1 MILWC
6 DGAHAPDE
14 NMRRDEALL
23 AALESAPAAESS
35 GAAQSSEGAHPE
47 AVLRLFRFEPH
58 GITLGRAQRPA
69 QALDLERCRAD
80 GVPWAVRPTGG
91 RAIFHAEEWTY
102 SLAAGIADPEWGGS
116 LSEAYDRA
124 ATLILRSLLRLGVP
138 AALVPRDT
146 RGGAESPR
154 AEADS
159 APAAPG
165 RRRDLSG
172 AACFASTARH
182 EIVLGG
188 RKLVGSA
195 QRRGARALL
204 QQGSL
209 LLGPGHER
217 LADYLDLPDARR
229 AAVRSELAM
238 SATHAGGIL
247 GAQAPLARWADA
259 LMAELPAGT
268 RRIEGDAGASLLT
281 LAEAASY
288 TARLP

>member
-23 AALESAPAAESS
+23 AALEGGHAAESR
-35 GAAQSSEGAHPE
+35 GGGHGAHADDGARPE
-47 AVLRLFRFEPH
+47 AVLRLFRFAPH

-102 SLAAGIADPEWGGS
+102 SLAAPISDPEWGGS

-124 ATLILRSLLRLGVP
+124 AALLLRSLLRLGVP
-138 AALVPRDT
+138 AAFAPR
-146 RGGAESPR
+146 S
-154 AEADS
+154 
-159 APAAPG
+159 AAPE
-165 RRRDLSG
+165 RRRDPSG

-204 QQGSL
+204 QQGSV

-217 LADYLDLPDARR
+217 LADYLDLPEAGR
-229 AAVRSELAM
+229 AAVRHELAT
-238 SATHAGGIL
+238 SAAHAGGTL
-247 GAQAPLARWADA
+247 GAGPPLARWADA

-268 RRIEGDAGASLLT
+268 RRLDGASGVPLVSIRS
-281 LAEAASY
+281 APIH
-288 TARLP
+288 LPQR